1 MPGALGDIRVVDVT
15 STFMGPYCTMLL
27 GQWGADVITVEPP
40 GGDVVRYVGD
50 VHGTG
55 LGPVFLNTNRGKRS
69 IVVDLKEPDGQR
81 VLRQLVSSADVFV
94 HNLRSPSARRLG
106 VAGAALAERHPR
118 LIVCEFQGFGDGGP
132 YAGHPAYDDIIQGMS
147 GMADLQ
153 RDTGE
158 PAYVRSSIVDKI
170 VGVMGAAA
178 ILAALHERDRTGAGQ
193 LLQMPML
200 ESITSFT
207 LLEQQGGRVFDP
219 PRGPAGYA
227 RTSAPNRRPYAT
239 ADGYISVVIYT
250 DAQWRAFFELIGEPE
265 LAADP
270 RYATITQRTLHVD
283 ELYGRVDREMRTAT
297 TAEWLERLPARGIA
311 AGAVKSLDDLFTD
324 PQLTATGF
332 FEPVDHPV
340 EGRLLLARPPGPLA
354 ADRAGR
360 GIAPRLGEHT
370 DAILRELAGETA
382 GPSGDG

>member
-1 MPGALGDIRVVDVT
+1 MPEALGDIRVVDVT

-27 GQWGADVITVEPP
+27 GQWGADVIKVEPP

-50 VHGTG
+50 VNGTG

-69 IVVDLKEPDGQR
+69 IVLDLKTPRDQR
-81 VLRQLVSSADVFV
+81 VLDRLVATADVFV
-94 HNLRSPSARRLG
+94 HNLRGASAERLG
-106 VAGAALAERHPR
+106 VSGAGLRERHPR
-118 LIVCEFQGFGDGGP
+118 LIACEFQGFGTGGP
-132 YAGHPAYDDIIQGMS
+132 YAGRPAYDDIIQAMS

-193 LLQMPML
+193 LLQIPML
-200 ESITSFT
+200 ESIVGFT

-239 ADGYISVVIYT
+239 ADGYISVMIYT

-265 LAADP
+265 LAGDP
-270 RYATITQRTLHVD
+270 RYASITQRTLHVN
-283 ELYGRVDREMRTAT
+283 ELYARVDREMRAAT
-297 TAEWLERLPARGIA
+297 TAEWLERFAARGIA
-311 AGAVKSLDDLFTD
+311 AGPVSSLDDLFTD
-324 PQLTATGF
+324 PHLAATGF

-340 EGRLLLARPPGPLA
+340 EGRLLLGRPPGPLTGR
-354 ADRAGR
+354 DGR
-360 GIAPRLGEHT
+360 GVAPGLGQHT
-370 DAILRELAGETA
+370 AEILRELGDEEAAG
-382 GPSGDG
+382 GG